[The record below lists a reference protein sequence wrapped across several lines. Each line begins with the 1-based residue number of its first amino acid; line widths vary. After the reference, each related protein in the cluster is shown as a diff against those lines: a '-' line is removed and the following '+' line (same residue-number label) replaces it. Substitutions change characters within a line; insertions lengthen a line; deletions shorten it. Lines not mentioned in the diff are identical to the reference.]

1 MARAFLLIRLILVL
15 VGGVAAAGATWA
27 GGPPGDSGKKSG
39 NTFTMVTAATPAGTR
54 VSAPSAG
61 ASLAP
66 KAVVSNPYHVPLLQN
81 ASSLRSS
88 R

>member
-1 MARAFLLIRLILVL
+1 MARAFLLIRLTLVL
-15 VGGVAAAGATWA
+15 VGGLGAAGTASA
-27 GGPPGDSGKKSG
+27 GGSSGDAGKKSG
-39 NTFTMVTAATPAGTR
+39 NTFTMVTSAPATAPR